1 MIMSKNV
8 VNLKSL
14 LMIIAIGVLLQG
26 CSNKKANSSTAGE
39 TETIYLQNTNK
50 HIIKFNKLCLDRFSY
65 DFKCPEYLENC
76 RVEIEVKDE
85 FDDALYASNSLK
97 LLSEYKDY
105 PEYELYASWIGKD
118 GCGVFHIPNVK
129 VCKIDVYDSNN
140 LKCIEIVYDNGIITH
155 ISVWK
160 NGNLK
165 CKANGQV
172 LCCWEG
178 FPISWFFNWG
188 DFILY
193 ECGTDG
199 KDYVCKE
206 ITTSESE
213 DEDGYIQIIT
223 EYRSAGDLSHKKV
236 IRMTEDHENSENA
249 TGYCTEVLED
259 LYL

>member
-165 CKANGQV
+165 CFSLYSGCGP
-172 LCCWEG
+172 LGSG
-178 FPISWFFNWG
+178 FSHAISLTSIPLHLRRSIN
-188 DFILY
+188 DSTAVHTPLPVMYALLHTINTFIR
-193 ECGTDG
+193 
-199 KDYVCKE
+199 YVW
-206 ITTSESE
+206 
-213 DEDGYIQIIT
+213 
-223 EYRSAGDLSHKKV
+223 L
-236 IRMTEDHENSENA
+236 
-249 TGYCTEVLED
+249 
-259 LYL
+259 